1 MHQMHG
7 GAYAGRMSDTPAP
20 AEGPDHDTDLDLRL
34 VRYFTVVAECLNFGR
49 AAERLRVAQPSLSR
63 QMQRLEA
70 HLGVRLLDRTS
81 QGTGLTQAGEV
92 FLEQARTLLS
102 TTRRAI
108 SATRTAAPAGAL
120 TVGYVEDLAVSG
132 AVRALRA
139 AHPGARIRTRHLAWN
154 ETRAFTERRIDALV
168 TRKPFTLP
176 TADRL
181 RVTVLYEEPRVLVV
195 PATHPLAGKEHVSLD
210 DVADEEFI
218 PCTQSAALWT
228 APRPPE
234 PRFGDPR
241 DGAGPDPAVPPG
253 PSGDDSFEDKLD
265 LIAAGYSLGI
275 LPAGDRRSTLRP
287 DVAVIPLEGMQPCQ
301 VVLVSHADDRN
312 PLLPSFSTY
321 WRHGPSRPVGQPVS
335 THHSA
340 TDQAR

>member
-1 MHQMHG
+1 MHRMHG
-7 GAYAGRMSDTPAP
+7 GAYAGRMSDTPA
-20 AEGPDHDTDLDLRL
+20 ATEGPDHDTDLDLRL

-49 AAERLRVAQPSLSR
+49 AADRLHVAQPSLSR
-63 QMQRLEA
+63 QMQRLEG

-102 TTRRAI
+102 TSRRAM
-108 SATRTAAPAGAL
+108 SVTRAAAPAGAL

-139 AHPGARIRTRHLAWN
+139 AHPDARIRTRHLAWN

-176 TADRL
+176 ADRL

-195 PATHPLAGKEHVSLD
+195 PATHRLVGKEHVSLD

-234 PRFGDPR
+234 PRFGDAG

-253 PSGDDSFEDKLD
+253 PSGEDSFDDKLD
-265 LIAAGYSLGI
+265 LIAGGYSLGI

-312 PLLPSFSTY
+312 PLLAAFRAY
-321 WRHGPSRPVGQPVS
+321 WRPGPSRLAG
-335 THHSA
+335 
-340 TDQAR
+340 R